1 MSLLDANRRSSAYK
15 YRAIPYK
22 KSAVEFSRRIE
33 PKYSPF
39 VAYRKYDELS
49 AGFMNANDER
59 AQAEEQRR
67 VLTIQ
72 TSIPSAQKP
81 QHRLVA
87 VNGGNCIAVGNPISL
102 IIRY

>member
-22 KSAVEFSRRIE
+22 KFAVEFSRRIE

-39 VAYRKYDELS
+39 VAYREYDELS

-72 TSIPSAQKP
+72 ASIPSAQKP
-81 QHRLVA
+81 
-87 VNGGNCIAVGNPISL
+87 
-102 IIRY
+102 